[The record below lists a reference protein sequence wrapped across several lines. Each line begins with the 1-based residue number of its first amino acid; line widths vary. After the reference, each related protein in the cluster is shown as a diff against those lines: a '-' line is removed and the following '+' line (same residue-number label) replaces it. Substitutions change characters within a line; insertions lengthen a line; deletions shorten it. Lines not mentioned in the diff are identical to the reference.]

1 MAAGVLAP
9 LGINLN
15 PMIAAAA
22 MSLSSVCVVTN
33 ALRLRGWKPR
43 FSTPED
49 SAGSQTVAE
58 MPIIEIDKEDLVE
71 KNMKIGGMTC
81 QKCVKHVKNALEGV
95 AGVEEAIVDL
105 DSGTAVVKLSAD
117 VADDAL
123 IAAVVE
129 EDYEA
134 AMA

>member
-1 MAAGVLAP
+1 
-9 LGINLN
+9 
-15 PMIAAAA
+15 MIAAAA

-43 FSTPED
+43 FSTPEK
-49 SAGSQTVAE
+49 SVESQVVAE
-58 MPIIEIDKEDLVE
+58 MPVIEIEKEDLME

-81 QKCVKHVKNALEGV
+81 PKCVKHVKNALEGV

-117 VADDAL
+117 VADEAL
-123 IAAVVE
+123 IAAVV
-129 EDYEA
+129 
-134 AMA
+134 